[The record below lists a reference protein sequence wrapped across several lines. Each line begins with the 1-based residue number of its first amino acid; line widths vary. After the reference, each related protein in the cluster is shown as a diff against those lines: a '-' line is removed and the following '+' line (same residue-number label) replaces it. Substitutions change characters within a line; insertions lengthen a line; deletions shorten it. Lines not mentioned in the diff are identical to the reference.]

1 MLSCR
6 IAICRFHPHGIAT
19 MYDTVVHMLIN
30 SDIYVVDPS
39 MTHRFRI
46 LITKIHDKCPKNG
59 QGDPLDMDTKRLG

>member
-1 MLSCR
+1 
-6 IAICRFHPHGIAT
+6 